1 MYLFDRGHKPLTKT
15 YFCQKNGH
23 GGEQNV
29 YFISL
34 ASWLV
39 NQCGGKI
46 TSDQKYDDPVTIA
59 SSLLTEM
66 NKVGIECNV
75 PPNQLRQGYGI
86 PICIVLLSLVNKVIQ
101 KVGFSFRKPNLEEK
115 KGNSKEDGLE
125 IEDEMPDLINNEID
139 YGDDINDEKK
149 PTNANTAKETEQQ
162 DDGTG
167 IMYSGTTQE
176 DWQRELEKV
185 SMKLKF
191 DYGKINSNGNS
202 EWREHIQQIK
212 EGGEKFTTAIPDSRA
227 VLENLSSEIDK
238 SLEKI
243 IKKEEL
249 LSKNHENIISDYKEK
264 HKDRNI
270 QINEYQ
276 QLNELVDEMKR
287 ESEDVTDKIAQA
299 NEKYDKL
306 SKKISD
312 TSKLGNVKQAIQN
325 LQNEN
330 IGLDMKINILNHSI
344 LKYTI
349 DPEIMKM
356 VNSVNENNNVD
367 DTSMYEEVV

>member
-1 MYLFDRGHKPLTKT
+1 MWG
-15 YFCQKNGH
+15 
-23 GGEQNV
+23 
-29 YFISL
+29 
-34 ASWLV
+34 A
-39 NQCGGKI
+39 
-46 TSDQKYDDPVTIA
+46 
-59 SSLLTEM
+59 
-66 NKVGIECNV
+66 
-75 PPNQLRQGYGI
+75 PNQLRQGYGT
-86 PICIVLLSLVNKVIQ
+86 PKYIVLLSLVDKVIQ
-101 KVGFSFRKPNLEEK
+101 KIGFSFKKPRLEEK
-115 KGNSKEDGLE
+115 KLNSKEEGLD

-139 YGDDINDEKK
+139 YGDQITGDEKK
-149 PTNANTAKETEQQ
+149 QSTTNNAKEVEQV

-167 IMYSGTTQE
+167 IMFSGTSQE

-185 SMKLKF
+185 SMKLKLE
-191 DYGKINSNGNS
+191 YGKVNANGTS

-212 EGGEKFTTAIPDSRA
+212 EGGEKFNTAIPESRA

-276 QLNELVDEMKR
+276 QLNETVDEMKR
-287 ESEDVTDKIAQA
+287 EVEDVNDKIAQA

-330 IGLDMKINILNHSI
+330 ISLDMKINILNHSI

-356 VNSVNENNNVD
+356 VNSLSDNTKAD

>member
-1 MYLFDRGHKPLTKT
+1 M
-15 YFCQKNGH
+15 
-23 GGEQNV
+23 
-29 YFISL
+29 
-34 ASWLV
+34 

-46 TSDQKYDDPVTIA
+46 SSEQKYDDPVTLA
-59 SSLLTEM
+59 SNLLTEM
-66 NKVGIECNV
+66 KNVGIECGV
-75 PPNQLRQGYGI
+75 PPNQLRQGFGT
-86 PICIVLLSLVNKVIQ
+86 PICIVLLSLVDKVIQ
-101 KVGFSFRKPNLEEK
+101 KIGFAFKKPRLEEK
-115 KGNSKEDGLE
+115 KLNSKEDGLD

-139 YGDDINDEKK
+139 YGDDINGEEKK
-149 PTNANTAKETEQQ
+149 AAANNVKEAEQA

-167 IMYSGTTQE
+167 IMFSGTSQE

-185 SMKLKF
+185 SMKLKLE
-191 DYGKINSNGNS
+191 YGKINANGTS

-212 EGGEKFTTAIPDSRA
+212 QGGEKFNTAIPESRA
-227 VLENLSSEIDK
+227 VLENLSTEIDK

-264 HKDRNI
+264 HKDRNL

-276 QLNELVDEMKR
+276 QLNEMVEELRIEAQ
-287 ESEDVTDKIAQA
+287 DVNDKIAQA

-330 IGLDMKINILNHSI
+330 ISLDMKINILNHSI

-356 VNSVNENNNVD
+356 ISSFSDNNNNVD

>member
-1 MYLFDRGHKPLTKT
+1 M
-15 YFCQKNGH
+15 KN
-23 GGEQNV
+23 
-29 YFISL
+29 
-34 ASWLV
+34 
-39 NQCGGKI
+39 
-46 TSDQKYDDPVTIA
+46 
-59 SSLLTEM
+59 
-66 NKVGIECNV
+66 VGIECNV
-75 PPNQLRQGYGI
+75 PPNQLRQGYGT
-86 PICIVLLSLVNKVIQ
+86 PICIVLISLVDKVIQ
-101 KVGFSFRKPNLEEK
+101 KIGFSFKKPKLEEK
-115 KGNSKEDGLE
+115 KGNAKEDGLD

-139 YGDDINDEKK
+139 YGDDIKGDDKK
-149 PTNANTAKETEQQ
+149 ANNANNVKEKEDK
-162 DDGTG
+162 DDGIG

-185 SMKLKF
+185 SSKLKIE
-191 DYGKINSNGNS
+191 YGKINANGSS
-202 EWREHIQQIK
+202 EWREHIQQIRQ
-212 EGGEKFTTAIPDSRA
+212 GGEKLNTAIPESRA

-264 HKDRNI
+264 HKDTNI
-270 QINEYQ
+270 QVNEYQ
-276 QLNELVDEMKR
+276 QIKQTVDDLTR
-287 ESEDVTDKIAQA
+287 EAEDVNDKIAQA

-330 IGLDMKINILNHSI
+330 ISLDMKINILNHSI

-349 DPEIMKM
+349 DPEIMKLI
-356 VNSVNENNNVD
+356 NSFNDNNPNVD

>member
-1 MYLFDRGHKPLTKT
+1 
-15 YFCQKNGH
+15 
-23 GGEQNV
+23 
-29 YFISL
+29 
-34 ASWLV
+34 
-39 NQCGGKI
+39 
-46 TSDQKYDDPVTIA
+46 
-59 SSLLTEM
+59 M

-115 KGNSKEDGLE
+115 KAGAKDDGLE

-139 YGDDINDEKK
+139 YGDDINDDKK
-149 PTNANTAKETEQQ
+149 QTNANTAKESEQQ

-243 IKKEEL
+243 IKKEEM

-287 ESEDVTDKIAQA
+287 EAEDVTDKIAQA

-356 VNSVNENNNVD
+356 INSVNENNNVD

>member
-1 MYLFDRGHKPLTKT
+1 M
-15 YFCQKNGH
+15 
-23 GGEQNV
+23 
-29 YFISL
+29 
-34 ASWLV
+34 
-39 NQCGGKI
+39 
-46 TSDQKYDDPVTIA
+46 
-59 SSLLTEM
+59 
-66 NKVGIECNV
+66 
-75 PPNQLRQGYGI
+75 
-86 PICIVLLSLVNKVIQ
+86 
-101 KVGFSFRKPNLEEK
+101 
-115 KGNSKEDGLE
+115 E

-276 QLNELVDEMKR
+276 QLNELVDKMKR

-312 TSKLGNVKQAIQN
+312 TSKLGKVKQAIQN

-356 VNSVNENNNVD
+356 INSVNENNNVD